1 MERIFV
7 APPGQRICSGR
18 RNNYLHNSSVIFQL
32 YLRGNA
38 SLRRGWNLEIV
49 IFLSILLSLE
59 EKEVNLD
66 PLGWKRGEASLS
78 LGGKEEKERFNHLTI
93 DLSSRSRF
101 VSTRGEG
108 KARGVLN
115 VSVFFS

>member
-1 MERIFV
+1 M
-7 APPGQRICSGR
+7 ATPGQRICSGR
-18 RNNYLHNSSVIFQL
+18 RNNYLHNSSAIFQL

-78 LGGKEEKERFNHLTI
+78 LGGGRKKKNVLTI
-93 DLSSRSRF
+93 SRLIYRRAL
-101 VSTRGEG
+101 VSFPLEERE
-108 KARGVLN
+108 RRV
-115 VSVFFS
+115 VF